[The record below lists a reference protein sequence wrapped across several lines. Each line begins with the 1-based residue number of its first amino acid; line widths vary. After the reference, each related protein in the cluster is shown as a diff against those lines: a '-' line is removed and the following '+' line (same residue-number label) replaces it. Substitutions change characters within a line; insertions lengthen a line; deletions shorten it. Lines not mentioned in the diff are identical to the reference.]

1 MAEQLSQ
8 MPKPD
13 AKQYSESRKLLLVP
27 LFLFPPNIP
36 EDLKNHLE
44 RYWTEVRDHIH
55 NLERSLGSVS
65 HVYHEML
72 YTDGDDGIK
81 QMEALNPEGGSFVN
95 AICRSTA
102 TLESTEDRMALEEST
117 DWQRCINMGLMSNKV
132 RSAAF
137 DGYEDAT
144 KRRYEHI
151 ASRIGDTL
159 QRGEAGVLFISENH
173 KVQFPTDIQVFY
185 VAPPSLDAIKRWMS
199 DALRPPPAPEPEAA
213 EPEES
218 NDDDTDDTLAAEAQ
232 DEVAAEQHEQAS
244 DGPDVVSDEPSEPE
258 ESSQG
263 TSS

>member
-13 AKQYSESRKLLLVP
+13 AEQYSEKRKLLLVP

-36 EDLKNHLE
+36 EDLKKHLE

-72 YTDGDDGIK
+72 STDGDDGIK
-81 QMEALNPEGGSFVN
+81 QVEALNPEGGSFVN

-102 TLESTEDRMALEEST
+102 TLESTEDRAALEEST
-117 DWQRCINMGLMSNKV
+117 DWQRCINMGLMSDKV

-159 QRGEAGVLFISENH
+159 QGGEAGVLFISENH

-199 DALRPPPAPEPEAA
+199 DALRPPPEPEPEAA
-213 EPEES
+213 EEAEDS
-218 NDDDTDDTLAAEAQ
+218 GGDDAGEAPAAAHDEPALAG
-232 DEVAAEQHEQAS
+232 DVADS
-244 DGPDVVSDEPSEPE
+244 VSDEPSEPE
-258 ESSQG
+258 EGSQG
-263 TSS
+263 ASS